1 MSEVTQGQPQSL
13 LGDKRFVSP
22 QMVVS
27 HFHIREG
34 DSIADFGAGSGY
46 FVELFAEKVGVS
58 GKVYACEIQK
68 DLVEKIGNIARTKN
82 LSNVYPLWCDL
93 ETPRGIKIQDDA
105 LDIGVL
111 INTLF
116 QLEDKKAA
124 LLEIKRTL
132 RSGAK
137 LYIIDWSDSFSGL
150 GPQQSQVCIQVEAQS
165 LAEELGFVFES
176 AFDAGDHHYGIL
188 LRNI

>member
-1 MSEVTQGQPQSL
+1 MTEVIQPQSL

-46 FVELFAEKVGVS
+46 FVELFAEKVGS
-58 GKVYACEIQK
+58 AGKVFACEIQK
-68 DLVEKIGNIARTKN
+68 NLVEKIGNSARLKN
-82 LSNVYPLWCDL
+82 LSNIYPLWCDL
-93 ETPRGIKIQDDA
+93 ETAGGIKIQDEV

-116 QLEDKKAA
+116 QLEDKKTA

-132 RSGAK
+132 NER
-137 LYIIDWSDSFSGL
+137 IIN
-150 GPQQSQVCIQVEAQS
+150 
-165 LAEELGFVFES
+165 EEIEIELKQE
-176 AFDAGDHHYGIL
+176 
-188 LRNI
+188 